1 MIVYEATKQLFV
13 EDVVQDRIEENIDKK
28 FYEKMGYHTS
38 GSERKAWNNSM
49 QYMMKVLIDNNIP
62 RNVGIAIEFKIPN
75 TSKRVDFII
84 TGKDGQLKNT
94 AIIVEL
100 KQWTEADM
108 VIGKDGIVQTFTG
121 HAIREVAH
129 PSYQAWSYATTIEDY
144 NETVQ
149 DKQIDLHPCAY
160 LHNYLAVTPPTLLSN
175 NYKYYLEKAPAFIKG
190 DVDKLRDFINK
201 YIQYGDDK
209 ETLYMIENGKI
220 RPSKSLQDALSS
232 MLNGNEEFIMI
243 DDQKI
248 VYETALDM
256 ARKSYEDG
264 HKRVLIVKG
273 GPGTGKSVLAIN
285 ILVKLTNEN
294 MVCSYVT
301 KNAAPRSVYATKL
314 SGDFKKTRINNLF
327 KGSGS
332 FVESAENEFDV
343 LIVDEAHRLNAKSG
357 MFQNLGENQIK
368 EIIKASKFS
377 IFFIDESQ
385 KVTLKDIGSIEEI
398 QKYIKNANAESTI
411 MELES
416 QFRCNGSDGYIA
428 WLDDVLDIRKTAN
441 SNGFDLD
448 YDIRICDTPNEVRDL
463 IFEKNKI
470 KNKAR
475 LLAGYCWNWIADGK
489 NKSNVYDI
497 TIPEYNFAMSWNLE
511 NSQTWAIDSES
522 VNEIGCIHTSQGLE
536 FDYVGV
542 IIGDDLRYEKNQIIT
557 DVTKRAK
564 TDQSIK
570 GIKTMNVKNP
580 EKAKK
585 IADEIIKNTYRTLM
599 TRGQKGCYI
608 YCTNKNLSNYLKRRL
623 NQNNTTMYQFDIEE
637 NTTNIMVAED
647 NEEYK
652 YE

>member
-1 MIVYEATKQLFV
+1 MIVYEATKQLFI

-38 GSERKAWNNSM
+38 VSERKAWNNSM

-62 RNVGIAIEFKIPN
+62 RNIGIAIEFKIPN

-160 LHNYLAVTPPTLLSN
+160 LHNYLAVTPPTLLSD

-190 DVDKLRDFINK
+190 DVEKLRDFINK

-357 MFQNLGENQIK
+357 RFQNLGENQIK

-398 QKYIKNANAESTI
+398 QKYITNANAESTI

-497 TIPEYNFAMSWNLE
+497 TIPEYNFAMSWNLG

-522 VNEIGCIHTSQGLE
+522 INEIGCIHTAQGLE

-557 DVTKRAK
+557 DVSKRAK

-570 GIKTMNVKNP
+570 GLKTMSLKNP
-580 EKAKK
+580 EKAKI

-608 YCTNKNLSNYLKRRL
+608 YCTNKNLSNYLKIRL
-623 NQNNTTMYQFDIEE
+623 NQNNKIVYQFDVDE

-647 NEEYK
+647 NEKYK

>member
-38 GSERKAWNNSM
+38 ESERKAWNNSM

-108 VIGKDGIVQTFTG
+108 VVGKDGIVQTFTG

-160 LHNYLAVTPPTLLSN
+160 LHNYLAVTPPTLLSD

-190 DVDKLRDFINK
+190 DVEKLRDFINK

-301 KNAAPRSVYATKL
+301 KNAAPRNVYATKL

-332 FVESAENEFDV
+332 FIESTENEFDV

-398 QKYIKNANAESTI
+398 QKYITNANAESTI

-416 QFRCNGSDGYIA
+416 QFRCNRSDGYIA

-497 TIPEYNFAMSWNLE
+497 TIPEYNFAMSWNLG

-522 VNEIGCIHTSQGLE
+522 VNEIGCIHTAQGLE

-542 IIGDDLRYEKNQIIT
+542 IIGDDLRYENNQIIT

-564 TDQSIK
+564 TDQSTK

-608 YCTNKNLSNYLKRRL
+608 YCTNKNLSNYLKIRL
-623 NQNNTTMYQFDIEE
+623 NQNNTAMYQFDIEE

-652 YE
+652 YK

>member
-13 EDVVQDRIEENIDKK
+13 EDVVQDRIEENIDRK
-28 FYEKMGYHTS
+28 FYERMGYHTS
-38 GSERKAWNNSM
+38 KSERDAWKNSM
-49 QYMMKVLIDNNIP
+49 QYMLKVLIDNNIP
-62 RNVGIAIEFKIPN
+62 GNVGIAIEFKIPN
-75 TSKRVDFII
+75 TSKRIDFII
-84 TGKDGQLKNT
+84 SGKDGELKNT

-100 KQWTEADM
+100 KQWTEAEI
-108 VIGKDGIVQTFTG
+108 VSGKDGIVSTYTG
-121 HAIREVAH
+121 HALREVAH

-149 DKQIDLHPCAY
+149 ERQIDLHPCAY
-160 LHNYLAVTPPTLLSN
+160 LHNYLTVTPPTLLSE
-175 NYKYYLEKAPAFIKG
+175 NYKEYLEKAPAFVKG
-190 DVDKLRDFINK
+190 DVEKLREFINK
-201 YIQYGDDK
+201 YIKYGDDK

-232 MLNGNEEFIMI
+232 MLQGNQEFVMI
-243 DDQKI
+243 DDQKL
-248 VYETALDM
+248 VYETALEM
-256 ARKSYEDG
+256 AKKSYRDG
-264 HKRVLIVKG
+264 NKRVLIVKG

-285 ILVKLTNEN
+285 LLVRLTNEN

-301 KNAAPRSVYATKL
+301 KNAAPRNVYATKL
-314 SGDFKKTRINNLF
+314 SRDFKKTRINNLF

-368 EIIKASKFS
+368 EIIHASKFS

-398 QKYIKNANAESTI
+398 QKYIGQEDAESEI

-428 WLDDVLDIRKTAN
+428 WLDDVLEIRETAN
-441 SNGFDLD
+441 RDGFDLD
-448 YDIRICDTPNEVRDL
+448 YDIKICDTPNEVKDI

-470 KNKAR
+470 NNKAR
-475 LLAGYCWNWIADGK
+475 LLAGYCWEWIKDGK
-489 NKSNVYDI
+489 NKSDVFDI
-497 TIPEYNFAMSWNLE
+497 TIPEYDFAMSWNLG
-511 NSQTWAIDSES
+511 NSTTWAIDTES
-522 VNEIGCIHTSQGLE
+522 VNEIGCIHTAQGLE

-542 IIGDDLRYEKNQIIT
+542 IIGKDLRYENDKIIT
-557 DVTKRAK
+557 DVTERAK

-570 GIKTMNVKNP
+570 GIYKMFQQDFQKA
-580 EKAKK
+580 EKL
-585 IADEIIKNTYRTLM
+585 ADEIIKNTYRTLL

-608 YCTNKNLSNYLKRRL
+608 YCEDKLLSEYLKRRV
-623 NQNNTTMYQFDIEE
+623 NRCNEISYPIDNDEDKYTM
-637 NTTNIMVAED
+637 MVAEEG
-647 NEEYK
+647 EEYK

>member
-13 EDVVQDRIEENIDKK
+13 EDVIQDRIEENIDKK

-38 GSERKAWNNSM
+38 KSERKAWNNSM

-108 VIGKDGIVQTFTG
+108 VVGKDGIVQTFTG

-190 DVDKLRDFINK
+190 DVEKLRDFINK

-357 MFQNLGENQIK
+357 RFQNLGENQIK

-448 YDIRICDTPNEVRDL
+448 YDIRICDTPNKVRDL

-637 NTTNIMVAED
+637 NTTNIMVAEN